1 MYLVGLEAKMKARLN
16 NKTLQPERGPKGKQ
30 SFYSFEESK
39 KYVLLCYAL
48 REDDLISI
56 DSETSVTSI
65 VGQVSRCIYWLL
77 THSRSPPAPA

>member
-39 KYVLLCYAL
+39 KYILLCYAL
-48 REDDLISI
+48 KEDDQTSI
-56 DSETSVTSI
+56 DLETSVTSI
-65 VGQVSRCIYWLL
+65 AGQVSRYI
-77 THSRSPPAPA
+77 

>member
-30 SFYSFEESK
+30 SFYSFTEESK
-39 KYVLLCYAL
+39 KYILLCYAL

-65 VGQVSRCIYWLL
+65 AGQVSRCIY
-77 THSRSPPAPA
+77 